1 MDFGGDLAVLDPSM
15 VFQITNLCGLTGRM
29 KFITVDNVASCW
41 FKEGELL
48 YATID
53 TRSRRIG
60 EVLVERKM
68 ITKKQLDDALEEAK
82 SRRKK
87 TRLGN
92 ILIEKGHLDFETL
105 VSAIQDQM
113 KEVVFEVLPWKKG
126 QFVFFSG
133 VQPEDEDILLDVRVD
148 HLILEG
154 LKRMDESIRD

>member
-1 MDFGGDLAVLDPSM
+1 MDFGGELAVLDPSM

-29 KFITVDNVASCW
+29 KFITADNVASCW

-53 TRSRRIG
+53 TRRRKIG
-60 EVLVERKM
+60 EVLVEKKM
-68 ITKKQLDDALEEAK
+68 ITGRQLEEALEE
-82 SRRKK
+82 SRSRTKK

-113 KEVVFEVLPWKKG
+113 KEVVYEVLPWNKG

-133 VQPEDEDILLDVRVD
+133 VEPEQEDILLDVRVD